1 MDPRSEGVADKDKSQ
16 SKRIQSTEL
25 VISDRVA
32 KRDRL
37 DGLTIKELEEGIVS
51 WTERQKDRWTL

>member
-1 MDPRSEGVADKDKSQ
+1 MDTQSEGVTDKDKSQ

-51 WTERQKDRWTL
+51 WTERQKDRRTL

>member
-25 VISDRVA
+25 VISDCVA
-32 KRDRL
+32 KRDHL

-51 WTERQKDRWTL
+51 WIERQKDRRTL

>member
-25 VISDRVA
+25 DISDCVA
-32 KRDRL
+32 KIDRL

>member
-51 WTERQKDRWTL
+51 WTERQKDRRTL